1 MKKKRI
7 ALIAAGM
14 TVLALSFAIPLVAVA
29 MATEQGTGI
38 IGGADSPT
46 YWLLYRTWHL
56 YVATAAGTVLAAIGI
71 FGK

>member
-7 ALIAAGM
+7 ALIAAGI

-29 MATEQGTGI
+29 MATGQGTGI
-38 IGGADSPT
+38 IGGADHPT

-56 YVATAAGTVLAAIGI
+56 YFVTAIGTALTAVGI
-71 FGK
+71 LGK